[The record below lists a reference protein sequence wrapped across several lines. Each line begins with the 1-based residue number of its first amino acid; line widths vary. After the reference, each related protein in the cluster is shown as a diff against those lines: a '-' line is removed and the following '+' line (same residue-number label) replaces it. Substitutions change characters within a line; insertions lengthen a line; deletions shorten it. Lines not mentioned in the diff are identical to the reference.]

1 MGYFLAVIATVIW
14 GGNFFVARAFNN
26 DIPPVG
32 LAFWRWAIAVITL
45 APFAARSTIADWKLV
60 KKNFRY
66 LVVSALSGITVVNTL
81 IYIAGHTTQT
91 INLSLIAASSP
102 IFVVLMSRVFYGEL
116 ISLTRA
122 AGIVVVL
129 LGVVLLLARGSL
141 EKLLSISF
149 TIGDLYMLLAAMVFA
164 GYTMLVKRK
173 PAAMQMTTFA
183 FCTFSLGWLFLTPFY
198 LLESSIDRPVVFT
211 PAIVL
216 ALLYIGILASVVA
229 LLAWN
234 QAIVLIGP
242 SRTALIYY
250 LIPVFSGIAAWFFLG
265 ESIGWV
271 HLFSMLLIV
280 CGILIANRAAP
291 GVVEKISRKKE

>member
-1 MGYFLAVIATVIW
+1 MGYLLAVIATVIW
-14 GGNFFVARAFNN
+14 GGNFFIARAFNS

-45 APFAARSTIADWKLV
+45 APFAARSIIADWNLV
-60 KKNFRY
+60 QKNLPY
-66 LVVSALSGITVVNTL
+66 LAASALSGITVVNTL

-102 IFVVLMSRVFYGEL
+102 IFIVLMSRLFYGER

-122 AGIVVVL
+122 AGILVVL
-129 LGVVLLLARGSL
+129 LGVVLLLAGGSL
-141 EKLLSISF
+141 EKLLNISF
-149 TIGDLYMLLAAMVFA
+149 TIGDLYMLLAAVVFA

-173 PAAMQMTTFA
+173 PAAMQMKTFA

-198 LLESSIDRPVVFT
+198 LLESSIDRLVVFT

-216 ALLYIGILASVVA
+216 ALLYVGILASVVA

-234 QAIVLIGP
+234 QAIILIGP
-242 SRTALIYY
+242 ARTALIYY

-265 ESIGWV
+265 ESIGLV
-271 HLFSMLLIV
+271 HIFSILLIV
-280 CGILIANRAAP
+280 CGISIANRAD
-291 GVVEKISRKKE
+291 EKPA

>member
-1 MGYFLAVIATVIW
+1 MGYLFAVIATVIW
-14 GGNFFVARAFNN
+14 GGNFFIARAFNN

-91 INLSLIAASSP
+91 INLSLIAAASP
-102 IFVVLMSRVFYGEL
+102 IFVVLMSRLFYGEP

-122 AGIVVVL
+122 AGIAVVL

-141 EKLLSISF
+141 ERLLSISF
-149 TIGDLYMLLAAMVFA
+149 TIGDLYMLLAAIIFA

-173 PAAMQMTTFA
+173 PAAMQMKTFA
-183 FCTFSLGWLFLTPFY
+183 FCTFSLGWFFFNAILPVGKF
-198 LLESSIDRPVVFT
+198 DRSPCCFHSCDRASFT
-211 PAIVL
+211 L
-216 ALLYIGILASVVA
+216 H
-229 LLAWN
+229 WN
-234 QAIVLIGP
+234 SCLG
-242 SRTALIYY
+242 
-250 LIPVFSGIAAWFFLG
+250 SGIAG
-265 ESIGWV
+265 VESGNYS
-271 HLFSMLLIV
+271 HRPFPCGFNLLSDSGFQRDCCMV
-280 CGILIANRAAP
+280 FVG
-291 GVVEKISRKKE
+291 GVDRMDTSFQYVINSLRYFDC